1 MRAGRHGVGR
11 DSAGRH
17 GARRFRAGRLGAVAL
32 VVALGSSS
40 LAAVS
45 AAQTTKV
52 STCATLGTGA
62 IGPAVAAVQ
71 QLVKATPDGEYGPL
85 TAAAVSKWQKRHH
98 LPRTGVVDAATW
110 QALPADVAESACS
123 SQVHGS
129 GVAPTC
135 AVLATGA
142 RGPAVAV
149 LQRKL
154 GVDADGDF
162 GPVTSAALKTA
173 QTKAKL
179 RASGKAGPAT
189 WAALGLTGTPA
200 CMTAVQ
206 PTAAQKAAAAK
217 AAAAAQAQQVIRDQV
232 AKLAAA
238 LIDAPGTSTNPVA
251 LGAMSFAGA
260 QKGKPYRW
268 GATGPAAYDCSG
280 LVMASYLAAGITLP
294 RVAADQYG
302 AGPVV
307 PLDQAQQGDL
317 LFYASDLTKPS
328 TIYHVVLYAGG
339 GNVLDAPHTGATVS
353 LRPLWTSGLLPVAVR
368 PAAQLTLPL
377 APGASGWS
385 VAQLQQ
391 SLNRHGALVTVDGG
405 FGPQTAAAVKAWK
418 SAHKWRATATVGVRV
433 WLSLGG

>member
-1 MRAGRHGVGR
+1 M
-11 DSAGRH
+11 
-17 GARRFRAGRLGAVAL
+17 RAGRLGAVTL
-32 VVALGSSS
+32 VVALGCSS

-45 AAQTTKV
+45 AAQTTRA
-52 STCATLGTGA
+52 STCATLGPGA
-62 IGPAVAAVQ
+62 IGPAVAGIQRV
-71 QLVKATPDGEYGPL
+71 VKAGADGEYGPL

-110 QALPADVAESACS
+110 QALPADVAQSACS

-149 LQRKL
+149 LQRRL

-162 GPVTSAALKTA
+162 GPITAAALESA
-173 QTKAKL
+173 QSKAKL
-179 RASGKAGPAT
+179 RPSGKAGPAT

-200 CMTAVQ
+200 CMTAPVLS
-206 PTAAQKAAAAK
+206 AKQKAAQAK
-217 AAAAAQAQQVIRDQV
+217 AAADEKAQQVIRDQV

-238 LIDAPGTSTNPVA
+238 LTDAPGTSTNPIA
-251 LGAMSFAGA
+251 LAATSFAGA

-268 GATGPAAYDCSG
+268 GATGPASYDCSG

-302 AGPVV
+302 AGPTV
-307 PLDQAQQGDL
+307 PLDEAQRGDL
-317 LFYASDLTKPS
+317 LFYASDLTRPA

-339 GNVLDAPHTGATVS
+339 GRVLDAPHTGAFVS
-353 LRPLWTSGLLPVAVR
+353 NRPLWTTGLLPVAVR

-391 SLNRHGALVTVDGG
+391 ALNRHGAAVSVDGG
-405 FGPQTAAAVKAWK
+405 FGPQTAAAVRSWKA
-418 SAHKWRATATVGVRV
+418 AHKWRTTATVGVRA